1 MRPVR
6 AAAVLAGLF
15 ALCGC
20 DLTGG
25 VAYQPPLLPI
35 VFTLSSTG
43 EFGVQLGRG
52 ITTPFGRV
60 GVETALKE
68 PDKDETIVTIARQGE
83 AMEDRFKIKR
93 RGSMTVCVDGP
104 SITSISSGVIRV
116 VVPREATTVRVV
128 DPSRA
133 HSECR
138 GAVVARRGARPGPP
152 PAGWAPRRPQAGQ
165 RLDPSAL
172 PTVEVGLMGRRHRL
186 ALVDRPEQMALGMRE
201 WSPADLGDR
210 SGMLY
215 RYPSPQVGAH
225 SLSGYRFVTDV
236 FFFDASGRFL
246 MGFTGWPCAQPPAVC
261 PRYSPWVGFSYVIEA
276 PSGYLPYPAPG
287 ASLTVH

>member
-152 PAGWAPRRPQAGQ
+152 PAGWAPRWPQA
-165 RLDPSAL
+165 
-172 PTVEVGLMGRRHRL
+172 
-186 ALVDRPEQMALGMRE
+186 
-201 WSPADLGDR
+201 
-210 SGMLY
+210 
-215 RYPSPQVGAH
+215 GAH